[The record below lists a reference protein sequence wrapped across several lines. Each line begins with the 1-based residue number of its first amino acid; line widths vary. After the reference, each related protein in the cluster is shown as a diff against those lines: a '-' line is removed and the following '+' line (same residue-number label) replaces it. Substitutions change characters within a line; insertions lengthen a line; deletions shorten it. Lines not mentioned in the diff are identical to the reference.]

1 MKRLDLPALAR
12 EYANNGQHAEQVFRY
27 ALTGERKSADNTP
40 ASVAPDVLD
49 IQIKSARATVCKGL
63 DLDEYLAR
71 DTATRYAYVT
81 ADFLTAYVMDKRE
94 WREFCQTFGTI
105 TRESDK
111 NGGAPKIRLR
121 YETPIMREWLDKRA

>member
-27 ALTGERKSADNTP
+27 ALTGARKSADNTP

-49 IQIKSARATVCKGL
+49 FQIKSARATVCKGL

-111 NGGAPKIRLR
+111 NGGALKIRLR